1 MNALFTCHSPNSV
14 PQGLAV
20 LAAAALLL
28 GAGNMS
34 VVMAEN
40 AYAGRY
46 MGDGLV
52 AEIKAG
58 ASGFTGTLKMGTQ
71 AFPLTASEVAGCL
84 AGRFKSGE
92 DEFKFEAVLQSDKLT
107 LTTEGT
113 TYTLVR
119 KSIGSGASNPLAKP
133 PPANPLARRAAESSD
148 RGTGSKGPE
157 VTQTSTPP
165 EGEPGHGAAWKE
177 FRHPTG
183 FRMSYPPDW
192 KLKELPAAVQLV
204 PPDPASNADGP
215 TEAYLV
221 VAEAAEGVSA
231 PSDPRVLAFLDGQ
244 MGKLVPFM
252 RRSGSGTPVNAGSAP
267 GVLVTWTGSN
277 PKGMALQAHAFT
289 TILKGYGVVL
299 FAIGEKEQVAKRD
312 KTLQGVF
319 ASFAAGEGEKD
330 PQLVGAWK
338 FWSYSSSSIGSYS
351 TERFRLLVLR
361 ADGTCAWSS
370 RTDTSASLSSK
381 DSLGN
386 QTWTAGVAGT
396 GGNADKGT
404 WSAGG
409 GKLFVMWQDGSL
421 SEWGYA
427 ITGEPG
433 NRRLF
438 LKGNKE
444 KPDEW
449 VEAR

>member
-319 ASFAAGEGEKD
+319 ASFAAGEGGKGSTTRRCLEV
-330 PQLVGAWK
+330 LVLQQQ
-338 FWSYSSSSIGSYS
+338 FD
-351 TERFRLLVLR
+351 RLLLDRAIPFAGPAGRRHLRLVLAHGHQR
-361 ADGTCAWSS
+361 QPEQQGFIGQPDLDGGGS
-370 RTDTSASLSSK
+370 RHRREC
-381 DSLGN
+381 GQRHMVRRGR
-386 QTWTAGVAGT
+386 QTVCDVAGRQPQRV
-396 GGNADKGT
+396 GICD
-404 WSAGG
+404 
-409 GKLFVMWQDGSL
+409 
-421 SEWGYA
+421 
-427 ITGEPG
+427 
-433 NRRLF
+433 NRR
-438 LKGNKE
+438 
-444 KPDEW
+444 
-449 VEAR
+449 AREPPALPER

>member
-1 MNALFTCHSPNSV
+1 MV
-14 PQGLAV
+14 LAV
-20 LAAAALLL
+20 AALLL

-34 VVMAEN
+34 VALAEN

-46 MGDGLV
+46 AGEGLV
-52 AEIKAG
+52 AEIKAE
-58 ASGFTGTLKMGTQ
+58 ASTFTGSLTMGTRI
-71 AFPLTASEVAGCL
+71 FPLTASEVEGRL
-84 AGRFKSGE
+84 VGRFRSGN
-92 DEFKFEAVLQSDKLT
+92 DEFKFEAVLQNDKLT

-113 TYTLVR
+113 TYTLAR
-119 KSIGSGASNPLAKP
+119 ESADPGTRNPLAKP
-133 PPANPLARRAAESSD
+133 PATNPLARPAAESAD
-148 RGTGSKGPE
+148 RGIGSKGAE
-157 VTQTSTPP
+157 GARALAPP

-192 KLKELPAAVQLV
+192 KLKELPTAVQLV

-215 TEAYLV
+215 TEAYFV
-221 VAEAAEGVSA
+221 VGEAAAGVTS
-231 PSDPRVLAFLDGQ
+231 PTDPRVLAFLDGQ
-244 MGKLVPFM
+244 MGQLVPFM
-252 RRSGSGTPVNAGSAP
+252 RRSGSGTPINAGSAP
-267 GVLVTWTGSN
+267 GVLVSWAGSN

-289 TILKGYGVVL
+289 TILKGFGVVL
-299 FAIGEKEQVAKRD
+299 FAIGDQEQVARRD
-312 KTLQGVF
+312 KTLRGVF
-319 ASFAAGEGEKD
+319 ASFATGEGEKD

-338 FWSYSSSSIGSYS
+338 FWSYSSSSNGSYS
-351 TERFRLLVLR
+351 TEQSRLLVLR
-361 ADGTCAWSS
+361 PDGTCAWSS
-370 RTDTSASLSSK
+370 RADTSASVSGR
-381 DSLGN
+381 DSLGS

-396 GGNADKGT
+396 GGDADKGT

-421 SEWGYA
+421 SEWGYT
-427 ITGEPG
+427 ITGASG